1 MNMMYVLLTF
11 GILLLCL
18 GVTTVILCVSNAKLW
33 IKLTAM
39 EKSTHKFTIFNPD
52 TSEEGVQ
59 EFKQVN
65 QRLRQALETDMMGDL
80 DNIA

>member
-1 MNMMYVLLTF
+1 MFYVLITF

-39 EKSTHKFTIFNPD
+39 EKSTHKFTIFNPN
-52 TSEEGVQ
+52 TSPEGVE
-59 EFKQVN
+59 EFKQVSD
-65 QRLRQALETDMMGDL
+65 RLRKTLETDMMGDL